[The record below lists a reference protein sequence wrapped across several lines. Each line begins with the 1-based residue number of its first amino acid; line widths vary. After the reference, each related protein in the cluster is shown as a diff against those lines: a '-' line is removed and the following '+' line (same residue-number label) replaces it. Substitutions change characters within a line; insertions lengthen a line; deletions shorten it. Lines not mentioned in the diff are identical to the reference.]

1 MAIQLLLNL
10 LIAFIWMFFHSAWNF
25 GTFVL
30 GYLVG
35 LGLLFV
41 LRRFLPGELYF
52 RRAYAIMKLL
62 LLFLK
67 ELILSSWFV
76 AKEVLRPKLNI
87 RPGIIAVPTRLRNDW
102 EITTFACLITLTPG
116 TLALEVS
123 PEGDVLY
130 IHSMDIPDTEE
141 VVKQMKDTFEEA
153 IMEVS
158 R

>member
-1 MAIQLLLNL
+1 MAIQLLMNM
-10 LIAFIWMFFHSAWNF
+10 LIAFVWMFFHNAWDF

-35 LGLLFV
+35 LGLLFT
-41 LRRFLPGELYF
+41 LRRFLPNELYF
-52 RRAYAIMKLL
+52 RRAYAIVKLI
-62 LLFLK
+62 LLFIK
-67 ELILSSWFV
+67 ELVLSSWFV
-76 AKEVLRPKLNI
+76 IREVLRPKLNI
-87 RPGIIAVPTRLRNDW
+87 RPGIIAVPTRLKSDW

-141 VVKQMKDTFEEA
+141 VVRQMKETFEEA
-153 IMEVS
+153 IMEVT